1 MTAQVRENEV
11 FGALDQRLLILENN
25 KWEKW
30 FGKHPGIVLGT
41 VVVTLC
47 SAFWV
52 YHTWQVER
60 IDKKHTEQIASL
72 QKLNKDR
79 LEWLKEQQKQRSL
92 SYSEKCSLE
101 KDRLTNKLSQCIVN
115 EKKNITSNSTGLKT
129 AG

>member
-1 MTAQVRENEV
+1 MTSQVRENEV

-41 VVVTLC
+41 VVVTLF

-52 YHTWQVER
+52 YHTWQIER
-60 IDKKHTEQIASL
+60 IDKKHTEQIVSL
-72 QKLNKDR
+72 HKQNKDR

-92 SYSEKCSLE
+92 AYGEKCSLE
-101 KDRLTNKLSQCIVN
+101 KDRLNDQLSQCIVN
-115 EKKNITSNSTGLKT
+115 KKKSISNSIGLKT